1 MKPEQIDILQLI
13 EDESKMTDRVIID
26 GAFSQGVGMTPMTL
40 SCDPSISDAT
50 TRIYSLL
57 SGFANSMR
65 ECFPSV
71 ELQMQL
77 MGMGRKK
84 YYDARKPLEA
94 LGYVSVFKGAR
105 NGSKWEH
112 NTYVLHLNP
121 LSPRF
126 IAIEAKLKA
135 CAKELVPELLDLYHR
150 GAGAIEFLLSFDEGS
165 LQNAAADDGIEA
177 RYDGTVCPEA
187 QSTALVR
194 DSGKRA
200 KPQMNGE
207 FDFRTPQSGK
217 PAMEQNALVRDSGE
231 LTKPQMNGEFD
242 FGTVQNRTANNWN
255 SNFIHT
261 PNSIQPDPRETSR
274 IETAPEARSVP
285 ARSDGRT
292 DGARGTTAESNHV
305 PSPPVP
311 SPAPATDAEAE
322 QGWAELSRSSVN
334 RNLIRDGKR
343 PYFALLA
350 LGYSIA
356 EIQHAWDRRQD
367 AAKRAGRGP
376 RYYPQLKK
384 WLESDGDD
392 GARMSIER
400 FRSEG
405 GGSPASRSAPRSLS
419 ALASRDEAFG
429 RIYWAYCD
437 ARQKANQAGVDPERD
452 AECVRLKADMDA
464 EWDAA
469 RKRLSAQIE

>member
-1 MKPEQIDILQLI
+1 MRSERIDILQLI

-40 SCDPSISDAT
+40 SCDPSVSDAT

-57 SGFANSMR
+57 SGFAHSMR

-71 ELQMQL
+71 DLQMQL

-94 LGYVSVFKGAR
+94 LGYVSIFKGAR

-121 LSPRF
+121 LSARF
-126 IAIEAKLKA
+126 IAIETKLKA
-135 CAKELVPELLDLYHR
+135 CAKELVPELLELYHR
-150 GAGAIEFLLSFDEGS
+150 GAGAIEFLLSFDDGS
-165 LQNAAADDGIEA
+165 LQNAAADAGIEA
-177 RYDGTVCPEA
+177 RKDGSIHPETP
-187 QSTALVR
+187 SNALVR
-194 DSGKRA
+194 DSGNLA

-217 PAMEQNALVRDSGE
+217 LAMEQNALVRGSGK
-231 LTKPQMNGEFD
+231 LAKPQMNGEFD

-255 SNFIHT
+255 VNLSIT
-261 PNSIQPDPRETSR
+261 PNSTQPDPRESSR
-274 IETAPEARSVP
+274 IETAPEARSVLT
-285 ARSDGRT
+285 RSGGRT
-292 DGARGTTAESNHV
+292 DGEYGTTAEGNHA
-305 PSPPVP
+305 P
-311 SPAPATDAEAE
+311 SPAPTTDTEAE

-343 PYFALLA
+343 PYLALLS

-356 EIQHAWDRRQD
+356 EIQHAWDRLQD
-367 AAKRAGRGP
+367 AAKRAGRGS

-392 GARMSIER
+392 GARSSIER
-400 FRSEG
+400 IRSER
-405 GGSPASRSAPRSLS
+405 GGSTATRNAPRSLS
-419 ALASRDEAFG
+419 ALARRDEAFG
-429 RIYWAYCD
+429 QIYWAYCD
-437 ARQKANQAGVDPERD
+437 ARQRANQAGVDPERD

-469 RKRLSAQIE
+469 RKRLAAQIE

>member
-1 MKPEQIDILQLI
+1 MNPAMYPGVDPKLLDKSQW
-13 EDESKMTDRVIID
+13 TDRVTVDGIFEGGFVTSPFALILDPGISESSYMLFNFFVGLASSGSDVAPTVSIQRKLLGWGKDKYYSAREPLVKRGLLSVYRGTRVGGQWTRNTYTVHPVPLTPDQVEAERIEEERKLHGGAGSASPDVVARPETASRPSELNSTQNAVFHNPQVRPCPGYPDTVGATD
-26 GAFSQGVGMTPMTL
+26 GA
-40 SCDPSISDAT
+40 
-50 TRIYSLL
+50 
-57 SGFANSMR
+57 
-65 ECFPSV
+65 
-71 ELQMQL
+71 
-77 MGMGRKK
+77 
-84 YYDARKPLEA
+84 
-94 LGYVSVFKGAR
+94 
-105 NGSKWEH
+105 
-112 NTYVLHLNP
+112 
-121 LSPRF
+121 
-126 IAIEAKLKA
+126 
-135 CAKELVPELLDLYHR
+135 
-150 GAGAIEFLLSFDEGS
+150 
-165 LQNAAADDGIEA
+165 
-177 RYDGTVCPEA
+177 
-187 QSTALVR
+187 ALVG
-194 DSGKRA
+194 DSGKLEKA
-200 KPQMNGE
+200 QVAPCPGQP
-207 FDFRTPQSGK
+207 D
-217 PAMEQNALVRDSGE
+217 
-231 LTKPQMNGEFD
+231 
-242 FGTVQNRTANNWN
+242 TVHPDTIIDC
-255 SNFIHT
+255 NFIHT

-285 ARSDGRT
+285 ARSDGRM

-305 PSPPVP
+305 PSPHVP

-367 AAKRAGRGP
+367 AAKRAGRGS